1 VSVLAIPY
9 LNLAVSAYLFLELVQ
24 NAKDLTPADWGEFL
38 LLAVVLRQVNTKV
51 TPRIQEAVNTK
62 LSRGKQIGP
71 LTVEEASTLV
81 RQLAEGEVKGWE
93 GVERSSKPVIGMV
106 AVDTLTGEIFITRS
120 GNNVFAPKSWNPR
133 VNDYMPPEQQIPG
146 GQSYEAWP
154 LGNCAEPRMVN
165 ALAENGNVIGSNII
179 AKIFGIRDTKSYP
192 VGVDAPPCP
201 GNCQTMISNTQIQV
215 VTE

>member
-1 VSVLAIPY
+1 MGSVRTAHQY
-9 LNLAVSAYLFLELVQ
+9 A
-24 NAKDLTPADWGEFL
+24 
-38 LLAVVLRQVNTKV
+38 
-51 TPRIQEAVNTK
+51 
-62 LSRGKQIGP
+62 LSP
-71 LTVEEASTLV
+71 TS
-81 RQLAEGEVKGWE
+81 
-93 GVERSSKPVIGMV
+93 P
-106 AVDTLTGEIFITRS
+106 F
-120 GNNVFAPKSWNPR
+120 WNPR

-192 VGVDAPPCP
+192 VGVHAPPCP